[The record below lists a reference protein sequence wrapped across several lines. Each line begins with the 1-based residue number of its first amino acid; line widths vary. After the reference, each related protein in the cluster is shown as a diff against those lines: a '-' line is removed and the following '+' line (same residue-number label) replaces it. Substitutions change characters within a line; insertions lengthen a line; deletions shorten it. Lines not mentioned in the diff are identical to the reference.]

1 MEEHANYSW
10 DTNEWI
16 KNNHGK
22 PMWKLWS
29 STTPLAGSNHEL
41 PDSAISSTSI
51 FSGNSDDLDNHLSVH
66 TITDSPLILPTPPV
80 RICKNSFGQQQHLII
95 SLFVHLLI
103 WVCRSVV
110 HKVR

>member
-29 STTPLAGSNHEL
+29 SATPLAGSNHEL
-41 PDSAISSTSI
+41 PDSSISSASI
-51 FSGNSDDLDNHLSVH
+51 FSGTGDGIDNHLSVH
-66 TITDSPLILPTPPV
+66 TITDSPLILPPPPV
-80 RICKNSFGQQQHLII
+80 IICKNSFGQQQHLII
-95 SLFVHLLI
+95 SLILHLLI